1 MPDLP
6 VTGGELTWM
15 RHSVDTHLQGTAVI
29 HRATLTND
37 GVGGRL
43 WTYAA
48 AGTASARLARLTADE
63 FGGEERVQAN
73 RIIEMATLV
82 LNLPAHTDI
91 TEADRVE
98 YAGVTYEVL
107 DVFSRPP
114 DELVRRVRL
123 KEID

>member
-6 VTGGELTWM
+6 VAGGELVWM
-15 RHSVDTHLQGTAVI
+15 RHTVDTHLQGTAVI
-29 HRATLTND
+29 HRASLAND
-37 GVGGRL
+37 GVGGRV

-48 AGTASARLARLTADE
+48 NGTVDARLARLTADE
-63 FGGEERVQAN
+63 FGGEERVQAS

-82 LNLPAHTDI
+82 LNVPAHTDI
-91 TEADRVE
+91 TETDRVE

-107 DVFSRPP
+107 DVFARPP